1 MLGNI
6 IVAAIVLAIVLMAA
20 RKVFKD
26 RKKGGCGCDCSG
38 CPSSGACHPDKR

>member
-6 IVAAIVLAIVLMAA
+6 IVLAIVLAIVALAA

-26 RKKGGCGCDCSG
+26 RKTGGCGCDCGS
-38 CPSSGACHPDKR
+38 CPSGGACHPDKH